1 VKDGK
6 PFLVTGSPG
15 GPTIINTVFQVISNV
30 VDFNMNITRAVD
42 APRFHHQWQPDSIS
56 HEPYFTSADTMT
68 LLVAQGYR
76 LGTRRT
82 YANIAEDEGRNQGD
96 AESIMVDP
104 KSGTRLGANDL
115 RSADSAAVGY

>member
-1 VKDGK
+1 
-6 PFLVTGSPG
+6 
-15 GPTIINTVFQVISNV
+15 
-30 VDFNMNITRAVD
+30 MA
-42 APRFHHQWQPDSIS
+42 
-56 HEPYFTSADTMT
+56 M
-68 LLVAQGYR
+68 LVAQGYR

-104 KSGTRLGANDL
+104 NSGTRLGANDP